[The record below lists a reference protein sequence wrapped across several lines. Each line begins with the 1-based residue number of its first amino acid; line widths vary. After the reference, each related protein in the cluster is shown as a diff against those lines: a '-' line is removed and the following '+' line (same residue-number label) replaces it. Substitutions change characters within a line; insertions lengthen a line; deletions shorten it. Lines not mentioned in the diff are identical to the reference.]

1 MKPLPSPPL
10 ARRARLA
17 AALLALAPALAFAAP
32 PPSAPSAP
40 DNAAPAPPPE
50 ADIRPARQAIPL
62 DQANSSSL
70 GLLLGAATAL
80 SLAALATWAWR
91 RRRIAQSLA
100 TPEELA
106 RQSLQAINAQRETL
120 AAAALAAQAALAVRP
135 FIAAKFHLAATQQTT
150 EEFLRAIAAHQ
161 ASPLAP
167 HRELLQGFLQS
178 CDLAKFAGA
187 AFDPVERFALLE
199 TAQRFI
205 QAAAYTA
212 NSAASPPPL
221 AP

>member
-1 MKPLPSPPL
+1 MKPLPSPSL

-17 AALLALAPALAFAAP
+17 AALLALAPACAAP
-32 PPSAPSAP
+32 PPSPPS
-40 DNAAPAPPPE
+40 NAPPTPQE
-50 ADIRPARQAIPL
+50 EDIRPAREAVVLEP
-62 DQANSSSL
+62 SSKSSL
-70 GLLLGAATAL
+70 GLLLGGASAATLAG
-80 SLAALATWAWR
+80 LAAWAWH
-91 RRRIAQSLA
+91 RRRIAPNLT

-106 RQSLQAINAQRETL
+106 RQSLRALGAQRETL
-120 AAAALAAQAALAVRP
+120 SAAALADQAALAVRH
-135 FIAAKFHLAATQQTT
+135 FIAAKFQIAAAQQTT
-150 EEFLRAIAAHQ
+150 EEFLRAVATAP

-167 HRELLQGFLQS
+167 HRALLQGFLQS

-205 QAAAYTA
+205 QAAAY
-212 NSAASPPPL
+212 SAAPAPPPQ